1 MQQPHGLLNR
11 LAPLNLLFRGA
22 IILLASL
29 ALAPSVVR
37 ASLADG
43 QPYAVSV
50 DSRGFVIDGE
60 YRILRGGSL
69 QWFRL
74 PQAAWRDR
82 LKRFRAAGFNT
93 IDLYVPWNVIEPE
106 EGVFNFSDPNLPLFL
121 DLARQEG
128 LFVYFR
134 PGPYITNEMDGG
146 GVPGWLMDRTT
157 KKSRAAD
164 GLANLRTDDPDFLA
178 YVERYFGRLNDV
190 IRPFLASNGGPI
202 ILYSVENEY
211 NWFETFHEVD
221 KLFWHE
227 GGPERAL
234 GAVVP
239 TRAYLS
245 ALRDIVTNDA
255 IDVPIT
261 TCPGDGKTS
270 GMAATP
276 GIIPMP
282 NVYNGLGGEMP
293 EKVAYDL
300 LKDMHDP
307 ANYGGAYANFP
318 SGTTETDRDPARIKR
333 MIMGGFDGTFAF
345 NVVGMHTEGYR
356 NSVVLAVNAGNWQQ
370 TVFDFSNI
378 DNIIS
383 LFLSPTVGYFH
394 NVIDY
399 DGAIS
404 PSGGHREKFYTFRR
418 DNLFFD
424 AVEPYLAPV
433 SQATR
438 SGTVNGADPR
448 LVINS
453 PSLGAVEGSDRIH
466 YWLDAGNGTA
476 FINLVNATGSE
487 QVLPAHSINIDGTTF
502 PRFSS
507 LTAPVEGYAGPG
519 QFGDTD
525 TTSSAVLAVGL
536 PLASGGRL
544 AFTSSELLTLR
555 DFNGDTLLVVYGAAG
570 STGELQLEQTGGVA
584 TVLHADAGV
593 TVNQNDGVFNASYP
607 HSANRHLVLE
617 TANGET
623 VRVVITTR
631 AEAGRFWF
639 PHVNGEDLVVA
650 GADYIDNDSISASA
664 SGFSF
669 TLDYDETPR
678 ELLVMSSRPFVANSA
693 LVTQQGWN
701 ATTAAAT
708 YLKDTYV
715 ARPSL
720 PTLLTDGKVKRDTDE
735 ARENY
740 VTGAGWRSWQGDPRT
755 LEANDIGTGHAWY
768 RAELELSGW
777 NWLPFWEPTD
787 LYVPHASDIVGIY
800 VNGTYLATM
809 NPLGTEIDSNSW
821 NNDYTF
827 PDLRPYLKKGTNVI
841 AFRTE
846 VWGHGSFMWPRGNL
860 SGTTMKI
867 PGLGFDSE
875 KGLWGDA
882 KVGWRDLDNWSVR
895 ADLGGQRA
903 NYQQPG
909 FDDSTWA
916 SASLPGAL
924 QKGDVLWYR
933 SRFDAAD
940 LPDADSLHAPV
951 VLRLKGQR
959 AKATIYVNGKLIGR
973 WLSDDEWLSRGF
985 WGRARR
991 DMWMN
996 TSPDE
1001 FPLARETLNPPGQDN
1016 VVAIVLEDASH
1027 SSEAAGVIS
1036 DIGIDYARE
1045 NAGNDAIKGRKAL
1058 NFSWQ

>member
-1 MQQPHGLLNR
+1 MQQRHGFLNR
-11 LAPLNLLFRGA
+11 WVLMGSL
-22 IILLASL
+22 ILSVLASP
-29 ALAPSVVR
+29 ATAN
-37 ASLADG
+37 LADG
-43 QPYAVSV
+43 QPYSVSV
-50 DSRGFVIDGE
+50 DRHGFVIDGE

-93 IDLYVPWNVIEPE
+93 IDLYVPWNVIEPR
-106 EGVFNFSDPNLPLFL
+106 EGVFNFSEPNLPLFL
-121 DLARQEG
+121 EMAQQEG

-164 GLANLRTDDPDFLA
+164 GLVNLRTDDPDFLA

-190 IRPFLASNGGPI
+190 IRPYLASNGGPI

-221 KLFWHE
+221 KLFWYE
-227 GGPERAL
+227 GGPERSL
-234 GAVVP
+234 GARVP

-245 ALRDIVTNDA
+245 ALRDIVVNDA
-255 IDVPIT
+255 IDVPVT

-307 ANYGGAYANFP
+307 SNYGGAYANFP

-370 TVFDFSNI
+370 TVFDFSSI

-433 SQATR
+433 AQATR
-438 SGTVNGADPR
+438 SGSVAGADPR
-448 LVINS
+448 LVIDS
-453 PSLGAVEGSDRIH
+453 PNLGAVEGANRIH

-476 FINLVNATGSE
+476 FINLVNGTGSE
-487 QVLPAHSINIDGTTF
+487 QVLPRQSITFDGISF

-507 LTAPVEGYAGPG
+507 LTAPVESYTGPG
-519 QFGDTD
+519 QFGDGD

-536 PLASGGRL
+536 PLVGVGRL
-544 AFTSSELLTLR
+544 AFTSSELLTVR
-555 DFNGDTLLVVYGAAG
+555 DFNGDTLLVVYGASG
-570 STGELQLEQTGGVA
+570 SEGELQLDQLGGAVN
-584 TVLHADAGV
+584 VLHADPGIS
-593 TVNQNDGVFNASYP
+593 VNQNDGIFNASYT
-607 HSANRHLVLE
+607 HAANGHLVLQ
-617 TANGET
+617 TAAGKT

-631 AEAGRFWF
+631 EEAGRFWF
-639 PHVNGEDLVVA
+639 PRVDGQDLLVA
-650 GADYIDNDSISASA
+650 GADYIDKDSVSASA
-664 SGFSF
+664 GGFTF

-678 ELLVMSSRPFVANSA
+678 ELLIMSATPFMANSA

-701 ATTAAAT
+701 PVTGAAC

-715 ARPSL
+715 MRPVL
-720 PTLLTDGKVKRDTDE
+720 PPLLTQGKARRDNAEALPGFDDGS
-735 ARENY
+735 
-740 VTGAGWRSWQGDPRT
+740 WRAWSGDPRT

-777 NWLPFWEPTD
+777 NWLPWWEPTD

-821 NNDYTF
+821 NSDYTF
-827 PDLRPYLKKGTNVI
+827 PNLRPYLKKGTNVI

-846 VWGHGSFMWPRGNL
+846 VWGHGSFMWPRGTL
-860 SGTTMKI
+860 DGTTMKI

-882 KVGWRDLDNWSVR
+882 KVGWRDLGNWSVR
-895 ADLGGQRA
+895 ADLGGQRRG
-903 NYQQPG
+903 YQQPG
-909 FDDSTWA
+909 FDDSGWA
-916 SASLPGAL
+916 SMRLPGSLA
-924 QKGDVLWYR
+924 KGDVLWYR

-940 LPDADSLHAPV
+940 LPSADHLHAPV
-951 VLRLKGQR
+951 VLRLNGKR
-959 AKATIYVNGKLIGR
+959 AKATIYVNGKLVGR
-973 WLSDDEWLSRGF
+973 WLSDEQWLSRGF
-985 WGRARR
+985 WGRAKR

-1001 FPLARETLNPPGQDN
+1001 FPLAREILNPAGQDN
-1016 VVAIVLEDASH
+1016 VVAIVFEDASH
-1027 SSEAAGVIS
+1027 SSEAAGEIRH
-1036 DIGIDYARE
+1036 IGIHYARE
-1045 NAGNDAIKGRKAL
+1045 NAGEDAIKGRTPL
-1058 NFSWQ
+1058 SFSWQ